1 MSDLLVDPKA
11 VPHLVGILQILIAV
25 ELEDK
30 ECTPAMEEH
39 AGAVNTAAMTG
50 SFLDEF
56 EESLVTEWY
65 AVNSLTPCATMWY
78 GASVNILLAR
88 SI

>member
-1 MSDLLVDPKA
+1 MKNAHP
-11 VPHLVGILQILIAV
+11 P
-25 ELEDK
+25 
-30 ECTPAMEEH
+30 MEEH
-39 AGAVNTAAMTG
+39 TGAVNTAAMTG

-78 GASVNILLAR
+78 GAFVNIMLAR